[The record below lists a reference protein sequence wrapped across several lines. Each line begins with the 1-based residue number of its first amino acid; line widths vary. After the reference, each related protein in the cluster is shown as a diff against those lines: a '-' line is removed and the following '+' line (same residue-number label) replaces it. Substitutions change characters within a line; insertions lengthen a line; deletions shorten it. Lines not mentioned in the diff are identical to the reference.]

1 MTDLIKLADALE
13 NIAQMEYPSAHHD
26 GKNLREAA
34 ALLRTAAGVDVAGLI
49 AMIEELA
56 FEAGKSAIY
65 VVSGKPP
72 NTDEHAQ
79 LKQAFND
86 SFDKIESALRL
97 ALAASPEDQII
108 ELAQALEQRR
118 ALAIT
123 DAVHNLPIGGRTA
136 NMPTAFQAG
145 YCAACEEIEH
155 RLRTEEWTH
164 CLKPVGAAAPKGT
177 P

>member
-1 MTDLIKLADALE
+1 MTEFNKLADVLANQGQCDE
-13 NIAQMEYPSAHHD
+13 HGTNCIVSRQAADEAIAI
-26 GKNLREAA
+26 LRAA
-34 ALLRTAAGVDVAGLI
+34 ASVDVAGL
-49 AMIEELA
+49 MELA
-56 FEAGKSAIY
+56 AKAIY
-65 VVSGKPP
+65 DQWADQLGWVEWVPGGNSL
-72 NTDEHAQ
+72 NQDEARSIARAA
-79 LKQAFND
+79 L
-86 SFDKIESALRL
+86 ESALRM

-123 DAVHNLPIGGRTA
+123 DAVHNLPVGGRTA